1 MQNTN
6 TLQADPENSSESA
19 MSCLLE
25 TTQVAI
31 FLGVTQRIIE
41 NQF

>member
-6 TLQADPENSSESA
+6 TLQADPQNLSESA
-19 MSCLLE
+19 MSRLLE

-31 FLGVTQRIIE
+31 FPGVT
-41 NQF
+41 

>member
-6 TLQADPENSSESA
+6 TLQADPQNSSKTA
-19 MSCLLE
+19 MPRLLK

-31 FLGVTQRIIE
+31 FPGVTQ
-41 NQF
+41 

>member
-6 TLQADPENSSESA
+6 TLQAGPQNSSESA
-19 MSCLLE
+19 MPRLLE

-31 FLGVTQRIIE
+31 FPGVTQQII
-41 NQF
+41 

>member
-6 TLQADPENSSESA
+6 TLQADLRNSSEST
-19 MSCLLE
+19 MPRLLE

-31 FLGVTQRIIE
+31 FPGATQRII
-41 NQF
+41 